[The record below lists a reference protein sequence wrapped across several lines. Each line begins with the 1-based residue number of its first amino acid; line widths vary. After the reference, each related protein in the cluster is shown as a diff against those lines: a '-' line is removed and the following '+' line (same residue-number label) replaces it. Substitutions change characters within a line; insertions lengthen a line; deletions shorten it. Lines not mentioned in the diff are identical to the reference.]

1 MIIED
6 IVNELDKFITK
17 YKSLKTDNQSLT
29 QFKTDVKG
37 ALNSKGIINTTED
50 TEVVSSINRYNPPS
64 GGGGSLNA
72 EYLKKVGLLSNE
84 FTGTPTESDLRVA
97 KFILQDSANPNTFYS
112 SSFLQ
117 NVSVQ
122 SNGEVVR
129 GYGLSRTSTLSS
141 TPSIDPNKYIITNE
155 GYYINNFKL
164 PKSGSYHI
172 TLSDG
177 VLSLDKTF
185 EFVKE
190 ALNKSDYFVYAV
202 NIKSNNYV
210 VQGNSSFVHRG
221 HIYDNMLDGTSR
233 SNFDSVVLNLN
244 SSDSTVEKLGYV
256 YNMRTGKAFLLDERW
271 DSSAYPNISSDFKEN
286 LSITKYNNKIYIMTS
301 SYSFGLLV
309 KGSNETN
316 FISDIDYKDGDT
328 LAVALYK
335 ERDNTQSQE
344 ATTED
349 VAEFFKKNIVA
360 VE

>member
-17 YKSLKTDNQSLT
+17 YKGLKTDNQNLT
-29 QFKTDVKG
+29 QFKTDVKT
-37 ALNSKGIINTTED
+37 ALNSKGIITTTED
-50 TEVVSSINRYNPPS
+50 SEVVNSINSYNPPS
-64 GGGGSLNA
+64 GGTSLDA
-72 EYLKKVGLLSNE
+72 EYLKKVGLLPYG
-84 FTGTPTESDLRVA
+84 FTGTLTERDLRVA
-97 KFILQDSANPNTFYS
+97 KFLIQDTNSPNIFYS
-112 SSFLQ
+112 TQYLSD
-117 NVSVQ
+117 VTVQ
-122 SNGEVVR
+122 LDEEYINNFM
-129 GYGLSRTSTLSS
+129 LTRTSTTSNA
-141 TPSIDPNKYIITNE
+141 TSIEPDKYIITNE
-155 GYYINNFKL
+155 GYYINNFML
-164 PKSGSYHI
+164 PKSGNYHI
-172 TLSDG
+172 HLSDG

-190 ALNKSDYFVYAV
+190 AISKNDFLMYAV
-202 NIKSNNYV
+202 NLKSNIYK
-210 VQGNSSFVHRG
+210 VQGNTAYTHRG
-221 HIYDNMLDGTSR
+221 RIYINMLEGIPR
-233 SNFDSVVLNLN
+233 SNFDNVTRNLN
-244 SSDSTVEKLGYV
+244 SSDFNIEKLGYV
-256 YNMRTGKAFLLDERW
+256 YNVRTGKAFLLDERW
-271 DSSAYPNISSDFKEN
+271 DSSAYTNISSNFKEN

-328 LAVALYK
+328 LAFALYK